1 VFGETQDDTMNDLS
15 GFEDEESIFGDD
27 DSLSAGSKGSV
38 KVAREDIKLM
48 NVIRA
53 VVILILMTVAFISSE
68 FVFVIAT
75 IAQENNFDNAY
86 NDASQELID
95 GFYAKLDN
103 KLWTAQTF
111 STDLTS
117 SAKGKW
123 PFVTFS
129 DFEARC
135 AGPRHLSAASSF
147 TFSPLVRRSDLA
159 DWQEYAAL
167 TYPLQKSTFTDSY
180 NPHGGHPHEAFG
192 APVVYYPTGRDSDNG
207 IYSFVDTAPSTDL
220 GFADYSFPM
229 WQMAPS
235 VGNLSTGLIGVL
247 FNEMT
252 NLVRA
257 QALESML
264 VREGSVMSQF
274 LFLDT
279 NGTDFASFT
288 APRSIIY
295 YPIYDS
301 LNSDRAVVGTLDM
314 EVQWESFLEGIL
326 DDFKKPLVAV
336 VDNTCGGVY
345 SYEVSGLNASFIG
358 AGDHHDDAVDGY
370 TSAASSYSSFAAI
383 FDEHGKAPLS
393 YESGSGS
400 ESESA
405 CNFKISVY
413 ATSSFKN
420 ESLSAAPDV
429 YRWIVLCVLLSMVM
443 IFICYDCLVERR
455 QSRVVD
461 AAERSDAIV
470 RSLFP
475 SAVRDRLY
483 EEAKQKQ
490 VQKEKA
496 KSDWRADPDSSQF
509 LNTKKN
515 RIKNFMSDTPGTSE
529 QTSQSSRKSEPLADL
544 FPNTTV
550 LFADISGFTAW
561 SSEREP
567 SQVFT
572 LLETLYHAMDKAAKK
587 LGVFK
592 VETIGDCYVAATGLP
607 DPQAN
612 HAELMVRFARS
623 CLIKVNDLT
632 RKLEATLGPG
642 TADLSMRFGIH
653 SGPVTAG
660 VLRGQKARFQ
670 LFGDTMNMA
679 ARMESSGVK
688 NKIHLSQD
696 TANLLIAA
704 GRQQWVTPREGT
716 VELKGKG
723 EMQTYWLLMAGSSS
737 HASSEMSDDSTEIL
751 AFIPET
757 KLAAIWKGTYLE
769 GVFGLTEVDGALAR
783 LVDWNVDVM
792 LDLLKSIVAR
802 RIVSGQDSTT
812 LSSALEKQ
820 IVGQNMVIDEVQMV
834 IALPEFNGDIADAK
848 AAQQNVVISQEV
860 VQELQNYIACI
871 ASGYKKNSFHNFE
884 HASHVILSATKL
896 LKRIVNPNEVGPN
909 QKQDITSEDLHE
921 HTYGIGTDPLTQFS
935 VVFSALIHDVGHTGV
950 PNGQLAKEDPALAEK
965 YTNKSVAEQNSVDI
979 AWDLLL
985 LPHFQNLRACIYQ
998 SETEYQRFRHLVV
1011 NSVMATDIFD
1021 KDLKALRNS
1030 RWDKA
1035 FHKETLQEH
1044 ALGRVEAD
1052 LRATIVIE
1060 HIIQASDVSHTMQHW
1075 HIYLV
1080 SNGLVIFS
1088 ALFIDPAF

>member
-1 VFGETQDDTMNDLS
+1 MDEDLS
-15 GFEDEESIFGDD
+15 GIEDDESIFDDD
-27 DSLSAGSKGSV
+27 DSLSDGSKGSV

-48 NVIRA
+48 NVVRA
-53 VVILILMTVAFISSE
+53 IVILILLTIAFISSE
-68 FVFVIAT
+68 TVFVIAT
-75 IAQENNFDNAY
+75 IAQENNFDSDY
-86 NDASQELID
+86 SDAAKELID
-95 GFYAKLDN
+95 GFYAKVEN
-103 KLWTAQTF
+103 KLWTAQTL

-117 SAKGKW
+117 SAAGKW

-135 AGPRHLSAASSF
+135 QGPRHLSAAT
-147 TFSPLVRRSDLA
+147 TFMFAPLVRRSELM
-159 DWQEYAAL
+159 DWQEYAER
-167 TYPLQKSTFTDSY
+167 TYPLQNSTFKDSY
-180 NPHGGHPHEAFG
+180 NPHNGHPHEALG
-192 APVVYYPTGRDSDNG
+192 DPVVYYSTDRDIEDG
-207 IYSFVDTAPSTDL
+207 VYRFTDAAPSTDL
-220 GFADYSFPM
+220 GFADLSFPI

-252 NLVRA
+252 NVVRA
-257 QALESML
+257 QALENML
-264 VREGSVMSQF
+264 LREGSVMSQF
-274 LFLDT
+274 LFLDSD
-279 NGTDFASFT
+279 GTDFASFT
-288 APRSIIY
+288 APRSTIY

-301 LNSDRAVVGTLDM
+301 LNSDRAIVGTLDM
-314 EVQWESFLEGIL
+314 ELQWESFFEGIL
-326 DDFKKPLVAV
+326 VDFKEPLVVV

-345 SYEVSGLNASFIG
+345 SYEVSGLDARFIG
-358 AGDHHDDAVDGY
+358 TGDQHDDNVDGY
-370 TSAASSYSSFAAI
+370 KSKASSYASFATI
-383 FDEHGKAPLS
+383 FDEHGKNPIS
-393 YESGSGS
+393 
-400 ESESA
+400 SESA

-413 ATSSFKN
+413 ASSSFKN
-420 ESLSAAPDV
+420 DILTAAPDI
-429 YRWIVLCVLLSMVM
+429 YRWIVLCVFLSMVM
-443 IFICYDCLVERR
+443 IFVAYDCLVERR
-455 QSRVVD
+455 QSRVID

-475 SAVRDRLY
+475 TAVRDRLY

-490 VQKEKA
+490 EEKEKA
-496 KSDWRADPDSSQF
+496 KSDWRAAPDKSNF
-509 LNTKKN
+509 LDTNKN
-515 RIKNFMSDTPGTSE
+515 RMKNFMVDGGTSD
-529 QTSQSSRKSEPLADL
+529 QGGRKSEPIADL

-572 LLETLYHAMDKAAKK
+572 LLETIYHAMDKAAKK

-607 DPQAN
+607 EPQAN
-612 HAELMVRFARS
+612 HAEIMVRFARS
-623 CLIKVNDLT
+623 CMIKVQDLT
-632 RKLEATLGPG
+632 RTLEAQLGPG

-688 NKIHLSQD
+688 NKIHISQD

-704 GRQQWVTPREGT
+704 GRQQWISPRLDT
-716 VELKGKG
+716 VQLKGKG
-723 EMQTYWLLMAGSSS
+723 EVQTYWLALGGSSS
-737 HASSEMSDDSTEIL
+737 RASSEMSDDSTTDKN
-751 AFIPET
+751 AFAPET
-757 KLAAIWKGTYLE
+757 KLTAIWKGTCLE

-792 LDLLKSIVAR
+792 LDLLRSIVAR
-802 RIVSGQDSTT
+802 RVVSGQDSAP
-812 LSSALEKQ
+812 LSSESERK
-820 IVGQNMVIDEVQMV
+820 IVGGNMVIDEVQMV
-834 IALPEFNGDIADAK
+834 IALPEFNADIAAAK
-848 AAQQNVVISQEV
+848 AAQDKVVISQQV

-871 ASGYKKNSFHNFE
+871 ASGYKKNAFHNFE

-921 HTYGIGTDPLTQFS
+921 HTYGIGTDPTTQFS

-950 PNGQLAKEDPALAEK
+950 SNGQLAKEDPVLAEK
-965 YTNKSVAEQNSVDI
+965 YTHKSVAEQRSVDI

-985 LPHFQNLRACIYQ
+985 LPDFKNLRACIYQ
-998 SETEYQRFRHLVV
+998 SEAECQRFRHLVV

-1021 KDLKALRNS
+1021 KELKALRNS
-1030 RWDKA
+1030 RWDMA
-1035 FHKETLQEH
+1035 FHKEEKEQEQ
-1044 ALGRVEAD
+1044 AVGRVDANI
-1052 LRATIVIE
+1052 RATIVIE

-1080 SNGLVIFS
+1080 SNG
-1088 ALFIDPAF
+1088 

>member
-1 VFGETQDDTMNDLS
+1 VWRNIDDMDDLS
-15 GFEDEESIFGDD
+15 GVEDEESIFGDD
-27 DSLSAGSKGSV
+27 DSISDGSQGSV
-38 KVAREDIKLM
+38 RVAREDIKLM
-48 NVIRA
+48 NVVRA
-53 VVILILMTVAFISSE
+53 IVILILLTIAFISSE
-68 FVFVIAT
+68 AVFVIAT
-75 IAQENNFDNAY
+75 IAQENNFDSAY
-86 NDASQELID
+86 SDASQELID
-95 GFYAKLDN
+95 GFYAKVEN
-103 KLWTAQTF
+103 KLWTAQTL

-117 SAKGKW
+117 SATGKW

-135 AGPRHLSAASSF
+135 AGPRHLSAASTF

-159 DWQEYAAL
+159 AWREYAEL
-167 TYPLQKSTFTDSY
+167 TYPPQNSKFADSY
-180 NPHGGHPHEAFG
+180 NPHDGHRHEAFG
-192 APVVYYPTGRDSDNG
+192 EPVVYYPTGRDVDNG
-207 IYSFVDTAPSTDL
+207 IYRFIDAAASTDL
-220 GFADYSFPM
+220 GLADYSFPI

-252 NLVRA
+252 NVVRA

-264 VREGSVMSQF
+264 LREGSVMSQF

-288 APRSIIY
+288 APRSTIY

-314 EVQWESFLEGIL
+314 ELQWESFLEGIL
-326 DDFKKPLVAV
+326 DDFKRPLIAV

-358 AGDHHDDAVDGY
+358 AGDHHDDDVDGY
-370 TSAASSYSSFAAI
+370 TSTASSYASFAAI
-383 FDEHGKAPLS
+383 FDEHGKTPFS
-393 YESGSGS
+393 S
-400 ESESA
+400 ESERA

-413 ATSSFKN
+413 ATSAFKN
-420 ESLSAAPDV
+420 EVLTTAPDI
-429 YRWIVLCVLLSMVM
+429 YRWIVLCVFLTMVM
-443 IFICYDCLVERR
+443 IFVCYDCLVERR
-455 QSRVVD
+455 QSRVID

-475 SAVRDRLY
+475 SAIRDRLY

-490 VQKEKA
+490 EAKEKA
-496 KSDWRADPDSSQF
+496 KSDWRAAPESSGF
-509 LNTKKN
+509 LDTNKN
-515 RIKNFMSDTPGTSE
+515 RMKNFMSDGVDHNA
-529 QTSQSSRKSEPLADL
+529 QSSRKSAPIADL

-572 LLETLYHAMDKAAKK
+572 LLETIYHAMDKAAKK

-592 VETIGDCYVAATGLP
+592 VETIGDCYVAATGIP

-623 CLIKVNDLT
+623 CLIKINDLT
-632 RKLEATLGPG
+632 RSLEATLGPG
-642 TADLSMRFGIH
+642 TADLAMRFGIH

-679 ARMESSGVK
+679 ARMESSGEK
-688 NKIHLSQD
+688 NKVHLSQD

-704 GRQQWVTPREGT
+704 GRQQWVTPRVGT
-716 VELKGKG
+716 VNLKGKG
-723 EMQTYWLLMAGSSS
+723 EAQTYWLLLGGSSS
-737 HASSEMSDDSTEIL
+737 RASSEMSDDSLEINH
-751 AFIPET
+751 AFAPET
-757 KLAAIWKGTYLE
+757 KLASIWKGTYLE

-802 RIVSGQDSTT
+802 RIVSGQDCST
-812 LSSALEKQ
+812 LSPALEKD
-820 IVGQNMVIDEVQMV
+820 IVGQNMVLDDVQMV
-834 IALPEFNGDIADAK
+834 IALPEFNADIA
-848 AAQQNVVISQEV
+848 AANVARENVFISQEV
-860 VQELQNYIACI
+860 VEELQNYIACI
-871 ASGYKKNSFHNFE
+871 ASGYKKNWFHNFE

-921 HTYGIGTDPLTQFS
+921 HTYGIGTDPITQFS

-950 PNGQLAKEDPALAEK
+950 SNGQLAKEDPVLADK
-965 YTNKSVAEQNSVDI
+965 YIHKSVAEQRSVDI

-985 LPHFQNLRACIYQ
+985 LPDFQNLRACIYQ
-998 SETEYQRFRHLVV
+998 SETECQRFRYLVV

-1021 KDLKALRNS
+1021 KELKALRNS
-1030 RWDKA
+1030 RWDMA
-1035 FHKETLQEH
+1035 FHKEAPAEQVKQ
-1044 ALGRVEAD
+1044 ALGRAD
-1052 LRATIVIE
+1052 ANVRATIVIE

-1080 SNGLVIFS
+1080 SDGLVIVS
-1088 ALFIDPAF
+1088 AL